1 MSLTVCLRA
10 SPVLQRLRW
19 LTSGIFEEFHVFVY
33 FLESWCPQSAVVY
46 FRLELS
52 LSVIQ
57 LPYLIFFFFKF
68 KFRHAL
74 NEGFETPCFTVL
86 HNRIPQR
93 QPGLNQVQPADAVRT
108 MENRGTVHMY
118 HFPTSLTPM
127 ISRQEKKKKIPR
139 NVWNSLMNDAFTSAF
154 ADLTGPSCRV
164 SLPDSPVG

>member
-57 LPYLIFFFFKF
+57 LPYLIFFSFFFFFNSNLGMPWMRGLKPHVLPSCTTAF
-68 KFRHAL
+68 PRDNQASTKSNHQTQSGRWKIAGLFTCTIFRRVWPRWFL
-74 NEGFETPCFTVL
+74 
-86 HNRIPQR
+86 
-93 QPGLNQVQPADAVRT
+93 D
-108 MENRGTVHMY
+108 
-118 HFPTSLTPM
+118 
-127 ISRQEKKKKIPR
+127 KKKKKK
-139 NVWNSLMNDAFTSAF
+139 
-154 ADLTGPSCRV
+154 
-164 SLPDSPVG
+164 SPETFETR